1 MQGNLVLPYGNR
13 DLSFRLPSGWRLLSI
28 LAPQD
33 PDPIK
38 EPSLAIERSLRNPVG
53 CLGLSK
59 LASNKKEVAI
69 ITDDKTRPTPA
80 GKLIPIILGELRR
93 AGVKEKD
100 VTVIVGRGL
109 HPKMT
114 ERDMADK
121 FGKPV
126 IERVNIED
134 HDADSGCIS
143 LGKTSNNVPVSI
155 NATVARSGLKIG
167 LGSIFPH
174 ELLGYTGGSSI
185 VVPGVASRETI
196 NRNHALV
203 GKFSAEFGGIRGNL
217 IRSDSEEAARITGLN
232 FIVNVV
238 LNFRDKIHSVHS
250 GDLVE
255 AHREGVTVSGR
266 IYGARIGSLAD
277 VAIASSNPKTTTF
290 GKGLKAI
297 FAADLATKPS
307 GTIILVSPCDEGISS
322 SEVFSRMLL
331 SNPGPEFLFKL
342 LREGTLPGE
351 SCVLYLF
358 SLVKTRKKIILVS
371 DGISA
376 IEADKIGIGSAETIE
391 EAIGATRKKKASVY
405 VMPSGS
411 VTLPVMES
419 S

>member
-1 MQGNLVLPYGNR
+1 MLPYGNR
-13 DLSFRLPSGWRLLSI
+13 DLSFKLPSGWSLLSI
-28 LAPQD
+28 LTPHD
-33 PDPIK
+33 PGPVK
-38 EPSLAIERSLRNPVG
+38 EPTPAIERSLRNPAG
-53 CLGLSK
+53 CPGLSK

-69 ITDDKTRPTPA
+69 IVDDRTRPTPTD
-80 GKLIPIILGELRR
+80 KLIPIILDELKR

-100 VTVIVGRGL
+100 VTVIMGRGL

-114 ERDMADK
+114 EREIADK
-121 FGKPV
+121 LGKLV
-126 IERVNIED
+126 MDRVDVED

-155 NATVARSGLKIG
+155 NATLARSGLKIG
-167 LGSIFPH
+167 IGSVFPH

-185 VVPGVASRETI
+185 VVPGTASRETI

-203 GKFSAEFGGIRGNL
+203 GKFNAEFGGIRGNL
-217 IRSDSEEAARITGLN
+217 IRSDSEEAARIAGLS

-238 LNFRDKIHSVHS
+238 LNFGDEIHSIHS
-250 GDLVE
+250 GDPVD
-255 AHREGVTVSGR
+255 AHREGVAVSAR
-266 IYGARIGSLAD
+266 IYGAKIGSLAD
-277 VAIASSNPKTTTF
+277 VAIVSSNPKTTTF
-290 GKGLKAI
+290 GKSLKAI

-307 GTIILVSPCDEGISS
+307 GTIILVSPCNEGISS
-322 SEVFSRMLL
+322 SDVFSRMLL

-342 LREGTLPGE
+342 LKEGTLPGE

-376 IEADKIGIGSAETIE
+376 KEADKIGIGSAETIE
-391 EAIGATRKKKASVY
+391 EAIGAIRKGKASVY
-405 VMPSGS
+405 IMPRGS
-411 VTLPVMES
+411 VTLPIKES

>member
-1 MQGNLVLPYGNR
+1 MLPYGNR
-13 DLSFRLPSGWRLLSI
+13 DLSFRLPSGWSLLSI
-28 LAPQD
+28 LAPRD

-53 CLGLSK
+53 CPGLSK

-69 ITDDKTRPTPA
+69 IVDDKTRPTPA
-80 GKLIPIILGELRR
+80 GKLIPIILDELKR

-114 ERDMADK
+114 ERDIADK
-121 FGKPV
+121 LGKSV
-126 IERVNIED
+126 IDLVNVED
-134 HDADSGCIS
+134 HNADSGCIS

-238 LNFRDKIHSVHS
+238 LNFKDKIHSIHT

-255 AHREGVTVSGR
+255 AHREGVTVSKR
-266 IYGARIGSLAD
+266 IYGAKIENLAD
-277 VAIASSNPKTTTF
+277 VTIVSSNPKTTTF

-297 FAADLATKPS
+297 FAADLATKPN
-307 GTIILVSPCDEGISS
+307 GTIIFASPCNEGVSS

-331 SNPGPEFLFKL
+331 GNPGPEFLFKL

-358 SLVKTRKKIILVS
+358 SLVKRRKKIILVS
-371 DGISA
+371 DGVSPA
-376 IEADKIGIGSAETIE
+376 EAEKFGIGSAGSIE
-391 EAIGATRKKKASVY
+391 EAIAATGRKEANVY
-405 VMPSGS
+405 VMPRGS
-411 VTLPVMES
+411 VTLPIIES
-419 S
+419 